1 METIINYIKEHWI
14 LCLIG
19 GFLSAGL
26 LISLLTATS
35 SATARKQKPTE
46 TEPQEDT
53 TLPEWDIT
61 DTITNKK

>member
-19 GFLSAGL
+19 VFFVGWFTY
-26 LISLLTATS
+26 LTFDGNQFCDCE
-35 SATARKQKPTE
+35 KQKPTE

-61 DTITNKK
+61 DTITNKI